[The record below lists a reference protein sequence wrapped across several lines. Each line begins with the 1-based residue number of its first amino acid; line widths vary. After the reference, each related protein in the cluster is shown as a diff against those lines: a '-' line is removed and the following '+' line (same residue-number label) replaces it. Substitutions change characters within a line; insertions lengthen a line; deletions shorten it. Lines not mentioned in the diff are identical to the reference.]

1 VPREYPRALRLNVQL
16 QRELSE
22 LIRESLSDPRIG
34 LMTVTGVSVSPD
46 MRNARVL
53 VSSFNADAQ
62 LTDAVKALNGASGRL
77 RALLAKRLKL
87 RAVPMLRFA
96 PDIALREGDRISGL
110 IRAAVANDR
119 KSTPAE
125 PDEEAGPL

>member
-1 VPREYPRALRLNVQL
+1 MPREYPRALRLNVQL

-22 LIRESLSDPRIG
+22 LIRESLNDPRIG
-34 LMTVTGVSVSPD
+34 VLTVTDVSVSPD
-46 MRNARVL
+46 MRNAKVL

-62 LTDAVKALNGASGRL
+62 LIDAVKALNGASGRL

-96 PDIALREGDRISGL
+96 PDVALREGDRISGL
-110 IRAAVANDR
+110 IRAAVAADQP
-119 KSTPAE
+119 PAE
-125 PDEEAGPL
+125 PDEEEAVPR